1 MSKRDLHRLSEPAA
15 APAPR
20 KGAHV
25 RQAQAAAQGSQGARM
40 GGDSSS
46 SLGMPSNP
54 SGEGPVRP
62 RGLSVQLTPTR
73 DHLQQVF
80 IARNVVL
87 LAALGGIAFAIAEA
101 GSALRS
107 PWAAGV
113 LGVLGLL
120 AFLNLFTWY
129 RLKQSAPVPTS
140 SSRCR
145 LSPMSCCSPR
155 RCTFRAAKRVLLTT
169 CILCRWSSLRQLFR

>member
-1 MSKRDLHRLSEPAA
+1 MSRRDLHRLSEPAA

-25 RQAQAAAQGSQGARM
+25 RQARAAAQGSQGARM

-54 SGEGPVRP
+54 RGEGAVRP

-73 DHLQQVF
+73 DHLHQVF

-113 LGVLGLL
+113 SQSVHLVPAEAIRSGLL
-120 AFLNLFTWY
+120 PRVLDAD
-129 RLKQSAPVPTS
+129 
-140 SSRCR
+140 C
-145 LSPMSCCSPR
+145 R
-155 RCTFRAAKRVLLTT
+155 RCPAAHRGAVPFG
-169 CILCRWSSLRQLFR
+169 RRSESFYRPA